1 MQLRKRQTE
10 TASVSSFQEYL
21 QSTPTQT
28 LETAHSYIRDE
39 QEISN
44 RIESDIDQMLLVLLL
59 LLLRQGNFF
68 ISSQKVREVTKFS
81 MSRHQLV
88 LHERQNHVL
97 SPGLFWRQDK
107 LHVTSRV
114 LIPSEVYCKQILVIV
129 KLVWKPIICMT
140 SLADAVT
147 GCWTS

>member
-10 TASVSSFQEYL
+10 TASVSSFQQYL

-59 LLLRQGNFF
+59 LLRQVNFF

-81 MSRHQLV
+81 MLRHQLV

-114 LIPSEVYCKQILVIV
+114 LIPSEVYYKQILVIV
-129 KLVWKPIICMT
+129 KLV
-140 SLADAVT
+140 
-147 GCWTS
+147 